1 MNKKFSVVILL
12 LSFILL
18 YSCTKDRKVIDPSP
32 TSALPNAI
40 NDTIRIDQNT
50 SFNGN
55 LAINDII
62 NSSETNTW
70 ILVSNPTQG
79 VASVNTDGTFS
90 YTPNNGVN
98 GVTDSFLYELSSSTG
113 KSDTAI
119 VVIYINQYIA
129 NQEILH
135 YWNFNT
141 TPILDPTISIIPG
154 GTLSFDYSTVAISP
168 LGYVDSFPR
177 TDLLTINAQNGDDPG
192 NSLRV
197 RCPVTSFII
206 NAPTTNYNN
215 IILTYA
221 VAKSNS
227 GPATDSVYYTI
238 DGLNYINSGLTIQTY
253 SVSTDPSYEV
263 HSFDF
268 SSFNSVSNNPNFKF
282 KIVLVGADI
291 ATSGNNRFDN
301 ITIKGIH
308 Q

>member
-18 YSCTKDRKVIDPSP
+18 YSCTKDRKIVDPTP
-32 TSALPNAI
+32 TPTLPNAI
-40 NDTIRIDQNT
+40 NDTFTTDMNT
-50 SFNGN
+50 IFNGN
-55 LAINDII
+55 LATNDLV
-62 NSSETNTW
+62 NSSETNSW
-70 ILVSNPTQG
+70 SLVSNPSQG
-79 VASVNTDGTFS
+79 VANINASGTFS

-98 GVTDSFLYELSSSTG
+98 GLSDSFLYKISSSTG
-113 KSDTAI
+113 ISDTAL
-119 VVIYINQYIA
+119 VVVHINQYIA

-135 YWNFNT
+135 YWNFNSS
-141 TPILDPTISIIPG
+141 PILDPSISIIPG
-154 GTLSFDYSTVAISP
+154 GTLSFDYSTVSITP
-168 LGYVDSFPR
+168 TGYVDSFPR
-177 TDLLTINAQNGDDPG
+177 TDLLTVNAQNGDVPG

-227 GPATDSVYYTI
+227 GPSTDSVYYTI
-238 DGLNYINSGLTIQTY
+238 DGINYINSGLSVQSY

-268 SSFNSVSNNPNFKF
+268 S
-282 KIVLVGADI
+282 
-291 ATSGNNRFDN
+291 
-301 ITIKGIH
+301 
-308 Q
+308 